1 MPELQ
6 SYNGYYLW
14 HYVPS
19 LVAAIIFEV
28 LFVLVTLFH
37 AWKIARTKTWFC
49 IVFCIGGLCRSW
61 RIAVEIIGYAGR
73 AIAREKTG
81 EIGPYVMQ
89 SVTILVAPALFAA
102 SVYMTLGRII
112 RSVHGESLSVIRV
125 NWLTRIFVTG
135 DVFSFLVQASG
146 AGLMVK
152 DGSQDMGQNL
162 IVAGL
167 VIQIVLFGIFW
178 VTAIM
183 FHVRLA
189 KFPTEASASGRSPWR
204 SGLWMLYA
212 VSAFIMVRS
221 IFRLIEY
228 VLGSDGY
235 PLRNEWTLYVFD
247 ATLMFFVMVAFGF
260 RFPAAFQIRKGGSQ
274 STSDVE
280 NYDMTAETN
289 GSQRESKGKPMR

>member
-6 SYNGYYLW
+6 SHNGYYLW
-14 HYVPS
+14 HYVPN
-19 LVAAIIFEV
+19 LVAAIIFVV
-28 LFVLVTLFH
+28 LFVLVTVYHIWLMV
-37 AWKIARTKTWFC
+37 KTKTWFC
-49 IVFCIGGLCRSW
+49 IVFAIGGIL
-61 RIAVEIIGYAGR
+61 EIIGYAGR
-73 AIAREKTG
+73 AIARERTG

-135 DVFSFLVQASG
+135 DCFSFLVQASG

-152 DGSQDMGQNL
+152 DGNQQMGQNL

-178 VTAIM
+178 LTSVM
-183 FHVRLA
+183 FHLRLY
-189 KFPTEASASGRSPWR
+189 KYPTEASTGGNSPWK
-204 SGLWMLYA
+204 SGLWMLYT
-212 VSAFIMVRS
+212 VSCFIMVRS
-221 IFRLIEY
+221 IFRLVEY
-228 VLGSDGY
+228 LMGSDGY

-247 ATLMFFVMVAFGF
+247 AVLMFLVMVAYAW
-260 RFPAAFQIRKGGSQ
+260 RFPSAFQIRKGGNQ

-280 NYDMTAETN
+280 NYDMTQQDT
-289 GSQRESKGKPMR
+289 QRHSIRKSKR

>member
-6 SYNGYYLW
+6 SHNGYYLW
-14 HYVPS
+14 HYVPN

-28 LFVLVTLFH
+28 LFVLVTFYH
-37 AWKIARTKTWFC
+37 AWMIARTKTWFC
-49 IVFCIGGLCRSW
+49 IVFAIGGVL
-61 RIAVEIIGYAGR
+61 EIIGYAGR
-73 AIAREKTG
+73 AIARERTG

-135 DVFSFLVQASG
+135 DCFSFLVQASG

-152 DGSQDMGQNL
+152 DGNQKMGQNL

-178 VTAIM
+178 LTSII
-183 FHVRLA
+183 FHIRLA
-189 KFPTEASASGRSPWR
+189 KYPTEASINGGSPWK
-204 SGLWMLYA
+204 SGLWMLYI
-212 VSAFIMVRS
+212 VSCFIMVRS

-228 VLGSDGY
+228 ILGGDGY
-235 PLRNEWTLYVFD
+235 PLQNEWTLYVFD
-247 ATLMFFVMVAFGF
+247 ATLMFFVMVAYAW
-260 RFPAAFQIRKGGSQ
+260 RFPSAFQIRKNGHP

-280 NYDMTAETN
+280 GFDMTEQETQ
-289 GSQRESKGKPMR
+289 QRSMRKSMR

>member
-6 SYNGYYLW
+6 SHNGYYLW
-14 HYVPS
+14 HYVPN

-28 LFVLVTLFH
+28 LFVLATLFH

-49 IVFCIGGLCRSW
+49 IVFCIGGLL
-61 RIAVEIIGYAGR
+61 EIIGYAGR

-81 EIGPYVMQ
+81 EIGPYIMQ

-125 NWLTRIFVTG
+125 NWLTRIFVAG

-178 VTAIM
+178 VTAIL
-183 FHVRLA
+183 FHVRLSNY
-189 KFPTEASASGRSPWR
+189 PTEASASGNSPWR
-204 SGLWMLYA
+204 SGLWMLYS

-221 IFRLIEY
+221 VFRLIEY
-228 VLGSDGY
+228 LLGSDGY
-235 PLRNEWTLYVFD
+235 PLQNEWTLYVFD
-247 ATLMFFVMVAFGF
+247 AMLMFFVMVAFGY

-274 STSDVE
+274 SASDVE
-280 NYDMTAETN
+280 NHDMTMEN
-289 GSQRESKGKPMR
+289 DGHQRASLRKSMR